1 MMMVYYLSIPV
12 LPGYVISICAHL
24 YSCVVALCYV
34 VFARLTD
41 PHSRQSEVFLSGFN
55 AQRGQTI
62 LSLSN
67 GIFMLTSMLMFK
79 FFQQYNIHLLI
90 INGCL
95 ADNNRIDFFLSL
107 FLTLSQAYSVY
118 DEEIGYCQG
127 QSFLAAVLLLHVS

>member
-1 MMMVYYLSIPV
+1 M
-12 LPGYVISICAHL
+12 
-24 YSCVVALCYV
+24 
-34 VFARLTD
+34 
-41 PHSRQSEVFLSGFN
+41 FLSGFN